1 MRGAGNSSVSA
12 LRSAMAAVALV
23 ATAAVFAQA
32 RPSLADRVARLEQQQ
47 AQAQASNQN
56 VELLNR
62 ITDLQTENQSLR
74 ALLEKQQFE
83 LEQLK
88 QRNRQQYLDLDGRL
102 GRIESGVFAPP
113 ADAVVPPAPPA
124 AADVQGGPAPVP
136 AGQGP
141 AENAATAAPTA
152 ETSAQAGGEA
162 AGQSAAVAPAMDERA
177 AYDQAFDALKNGEYA
192 EAARRF
198 KDFLAAHPDGAF
210 APNAHYWLGESYYV
224 TQNFELAMASFQA
237 LLDRFPDSAKAPDA
251 LLKLGYCQ
259 YELKQFNTAR
269 VTLGQVIERYPDST
283 VARLAQGR
291 LRAMM
296 LEDRQ

>member
-1 MRGAGNSSVSA
+1 
-12 LRSAMAAVALV
+12 MAAVALV
-23 ATAAVFAQA
+23 ATASVFAQA

-47 AQAQASNQN
+47 TQAQANNQN

-62 ITDLQTENQSLR
+62 IADLQTEIQSLR
-74 ALLEKQQFE
+74 AQLEKQQFE

-102 GRIESGVFAPP
+102 GRIESGTFASPP
-113 ADAVVPPAPPA
+113 SASGSDTAQVPP
-124 AADVQGGPAPVP
+124 
-136 AGQGP
+136 
-141 AENAATAAPTA
+141 ESAATPTD
-152 ETSAQAGGEA
+152 
-162 AGQSAAVAPAMDERA
+162 GQTAVAPENRDVGDASAAANPDTVDPAAVGGSPQPPVDGAPVVDERA
-177 AYDQAFDALKNGEYA
+177 AYDQAFEALKNGEYA

-198 KDFLAAHPDGAF
+198 NAFLDTHPDGSF

-224 TQNFELAMASFQA
+224 TQNFELAQSSFQA
-237 LLDRFPDSAKAPDA
+237 LLDRFPDSTKAPDA

-259 YELKQFNTAR
+259 YELKQFNASR

-291 LRAMM
+291 VRAMM

>member
-1 MRGAGNSSVSA
+1 MRVSVDFSVSV
-12 LRSAMAAVALV
+12 LRNLMAAVALV
-23 ATAAVFAQA
+23 ATASVFAQA

-62 ITDLQTENQSLR
+62 ITDLQSEIQSLR
-74 ALLEKQQFE
+74 AQLEKQQFE

-88 QRNRQQYLDLDGRL
+88 QRNRQQYLDLDGRI
-102 GRIESGVFAPP
+102 GRIESGSFAPS
-113 ADAVVPPAPPA
+113 ADAVAAPARA
-124 AADVQGGPAPVP
+124 APVQDEQTP
-136 AGQGP
+136 TVPEHGVGGGATT
-141 AENAATAAPTA
+141 ATAAGEPKPNASA
-152 ETSAQAGGEA
+152 EPDD
-162 AGQSAAVAPAMDERA
+162 AVASPVVDERV

-198 KDFLAAHPDGAF
+198 KAFLAAYPDGSF

-224 TQNFELAMASFQA
+224 TQNFALAQASFQA
-237 LLDRFPDSAKAPDA
+237 LLERFPDSAKAPDA

-259 YELKQFNTAR
+259 YELKQFNASR
-269 VTLGQVIERYPDST
+269 ATLGQVIERYPDST
-283 VARLAQGR
+283 VSRLAQGR

>member
-12 LRSAMAAVALV
+12 LRHVMAAVALV
-23 ATAAVFAQA
+23 ATASVFAQA

-62 ITDLQTENQSLR
+62 ITDLQTEIQSLR
-74 ALLEKQQFE
+74 AQLEKQQFE

-102 GRIESGVFAPP
+102 GRIESGTFASPPP
-113 ADAVVPPAPPA
+113 ASGSDTAQVPPESPENPATGDASA
-124 AADVQGGPAPVP
+124 AAANPDPVAPIADGGSPLPNTDDAPV
-136 AGQGP
+136 
-141 AENAATAAPTA
+141 
-152 ETSAQAGGEA
+152 
-162 AGQSAAVAPAMDERA
+162 VDERA
-177 AYDQAFDALKNGEYA
+177 AYDQAFESLKNGEYA

-198 KDFLAAHPDGAF
+198 NAFLDAHPDGSF

-224 TQNFELAMASFQA
+224 TQNFELAQSSFQA
-237 LLDRFPDSAKAPDA
+237 LLDRFPDSTKAPDA

-259 YELKQFNTAR
+259 YELKQFNASR

-291 LRAMM
+291 MRAMM

>member
-1 MRGAGNSSVSA
+1 MRGLGNSSVNA
-12 LRSAMAAVALV
+12 IRSVMAAVALV
-23 ATAAVFAQA
+23 ATASVFAQA

-47 AQAQASNQN
+47 IQAQANNQN

-62 ITDLQTENQSLR
+62 ITDLQTEIQSLR
-74 ALLEKQQFE
+74 AQLEKQQFE

-88 QRNRQQYLDLDGRL
+88 QRNRQQYIDLDGRL
-102 GRIESGVFAPP
+102 GRIESGSYASSSDAVAAPTPVAP
-113 ADAVVPPAPPA
+113 ADASQDVSAPSSAAQGTIDEPDATVVGPGTQASSDA
-124 AADVQGGPAPVP
+124 AAAPVL
-136 AGQGP
+136 
-141 AENAATAAPTA
+141 
-152 ETSAQAGGEA
+152 
-162 AGQSAAVAPAMDERA
+162 DERA
-177 AYDQAFDALKNGEYA
+177 AYEQAFDSLKNGEYA

-198 KDFLAAHPDGAF
+198 KAFLVAFPDGSY

-224 TQNFELAMASFQA
+224 TQNFELAQTSFQA
-237 LLDRFPDSAKAPDA
+237 LLQRFPESAKAPDA

-259 YELKQFNTAR
+259 YELKQFNASR
-269 VTLGQVIERYPDST
+269 ATLGQVIERYPDST